1 METFS
6 EAIAPPR
13 SEGGLMQQN
22 SVRQN
27 YDVFVNVSEPEP
39 RVVLLSINPE
49 RVLLNGRNGD
59 TITWTLSGSGGE
71 FQTVDDIQFL
81 TNGGKNRFQLKF
93 VSATQIAGVVIGNEE
108 NQTVYTYYVT
118 VHFPAY
124 DVALRVDPE
133 IDNPPPPPT

>member
-1 METFS
+1 METYS

-22 SVRQN
+22 SARQN

>member
-1 METFS
+1 
-6 EAIAPPR
+6 
-13 SEGGLMQQN
+13 MQQN
-22 SVRQN
+22 SARQN

>member
-124 DVALRVDPE
+124 DIALRVDPE
-133 IDNPPPPPT
+133 VDNPPPPPT